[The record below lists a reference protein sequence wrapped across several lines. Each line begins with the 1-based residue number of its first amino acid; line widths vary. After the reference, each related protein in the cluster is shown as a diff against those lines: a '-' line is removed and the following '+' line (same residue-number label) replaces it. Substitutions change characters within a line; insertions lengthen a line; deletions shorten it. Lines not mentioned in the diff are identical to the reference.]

1 MQTYSN
7 SIFKSRRQLKFISFS
22 KKYFL
27 QEINYLITRLFLQ
40 TIRRPSSLISGII
53 QPLLWLILF
62 GSLFQNA
69 PVSLFN
75 IDYKYGP
82 FLSSG
87 IIIFTSF
94 TGSLNSGLP
103 LVFDR
108 EFGFLNRLL
117 VAPLISKNTIIL
129 SFSFFIT
136 CLTMIQTIII
146 MFCSLQFFNYHLT
159 YYKLITIATIT
170 LLITSSIS
178 NISLGLAFILPGH
191 IEFLAFILL
200 INMPMLF
207 GSTALAPLYF
217 MPYWLQVISILNP
230 LTYAIE
236 SIRIITLTTNKYF
249 YFDIIHTLPNQP
261 HLFHIILLLLI
272 MTILSFISIQKTIC
286 KKLE

>member
-1 MQTYSN
+1 MKNYSN
-7 SIFKSRRQLKFISFS
+7 SIFISRTKIVFHSFS
-22 KKYFL
+22 IQHFI
-27 QEINYLITRLFLQ
+27 QELNHLTTRLLVQ
-40 TIRRPSSLISGII
+40 TIRRPSTLISGIL

-108 EFGFLNRLL
+108 EFGFLNRLI
-117 VAPLISKNTIIL
+117 VAPLTSKNTIIL
-129 SFSFFIT
+129 SFACFIT

-146 MFCSLQFFNYHLT
+146 ILCSLQFFNYNLT
-159 YYKLITIATIT
+159 LNKLIVIIIIT

-200 INMPMLF
+200 INLPTLF
-207 GSTALAPLYF
+207 ASTALAPLYF

-236 SIRIITLTTNKYF
+236 SIRLITLTSNTYF
-249 YFDIIHTLPNQP
+249 YSDIINTLPSKP
-261 HLFHIILLLLI
+261 PLIYIIFLLFT
-272 MTILSFISIQKTIC
+272 MTIISFASIQKTVC
-286 KKLE
+286 NKLE

>member
-1 MQTYSN
+1 MHIYSN
-7 SIFKSRRQLKFISFS
+7 SIFKSRKQIKLTSFS
-22 KKYFL
+22 KKYFI
-27 QEINYLITRLFLQ
+27 QEIIYLTKRLLVQ
-40 TIRRPSSLISGII
+40 TIRRPSNLISGII
-53 QPLLWLILF
+53 QPLLWLVLF

-75 IDYKYGP
+75 INYKYGP

-117 VAPLISKNTIIL
+117 VTPLISKNTIIL
-129 SFSFFIT
+129 SFTFFIT
-136 CLTMIQTIII
+136 CLTMIQTTIII
-146 MFCSLQFFNYHLT
+146 LCSLQFFTYNLT
-159 YYKLITIATIT
+159 WHKLATIIIIT

-200 INMPMLF
+200 INLPMLF
-207 GSTALAPLYF
+207 ASTALAPLYF

-236 SIRIITLTTNKYF
+236 SIRMITLTQNQYF
-249 YFDIIHTLPNQP
+249 YSNIINTLPSKPQ
-261 HLFHIILLLLI
+261 LISIILLLLV
-272 MTILSFISIQKTIC
+272 MTIISFISIQKTVC
-286 KKLE
+286 NKLE

>member
-1 MQTYSN
+1 MHQN
-7 SIFKSRRQLKFISFS
+7 SIFRSRKQIQFTSFS
-22 KKYFL
+22 IKYYK
-27 QEINYLITRLFLQ
+27 QEITYLIKRLLLQ
-40 TIRRPSSLISGII
+40 TIRRPSNLISGII

-69 PVSLFN
+69 PVSLVN
-75 IDYKYGP
+75 IDYRYGP

-117 VAPLISKNTIIL
+117 VAPIISKNTIIL
-129 SFSFFIT
+129 SFTFFIT

-146 MFCSLQFFNYHLT
+146 ILCSLQFFTYSLT
-159 YYKLITIATIT
+159 LNKLATIITIT

-200 INMPMLF
+200 INLPMLF
-207 GSTALAPLYF
+207 ASTALAPLYF
-217 MPYWLQVISILNP
+217 MPYWLQVISTCNP

-236 SIRIITLTTNKYF
+236 SIRIITLTTNKHF
-249 YFDIIHTLPNQP
+249 YLDAINTLPNKP
-261 HLFHIILLLLI
+261 TLIHIITLLF
-272 MTILSFISIQKTIC
+272 TINIVSFTGIQKTVC
-286 KKLE
+286 NQLE